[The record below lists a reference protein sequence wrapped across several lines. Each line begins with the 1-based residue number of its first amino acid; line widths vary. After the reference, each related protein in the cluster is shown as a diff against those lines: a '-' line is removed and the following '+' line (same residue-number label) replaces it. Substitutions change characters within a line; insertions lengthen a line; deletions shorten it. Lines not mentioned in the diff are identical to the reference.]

1 MDFIRISNDEKYKRL
16 GLNIALYRKMKG
28 FTQAELAEKLN
39 ISRTHMGNI
48 EAPNIIKPISIELAF
63 DIADTLEIPVS
74 KLFEM

>member
-1 MDFIRISNDEKYKRL
+1 
-16 GLNIALYRKMKG
+16 MKG